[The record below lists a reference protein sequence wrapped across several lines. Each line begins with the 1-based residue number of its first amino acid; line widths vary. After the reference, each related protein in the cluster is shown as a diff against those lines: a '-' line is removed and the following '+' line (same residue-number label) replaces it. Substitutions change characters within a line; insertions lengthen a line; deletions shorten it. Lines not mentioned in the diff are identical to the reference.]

1 MILFERDSWQEI
13 FETMRKNRTRT
24 FLTAFSVAWGIFI
37 LVILSGAGNG
47 LRNGAQSQFGNDAVN
62 SIWIDAGTTSMEWRG
77 LKPNREIKL
86 TSDDYEYIR
95 DNIPDIDRAS
105 AVFQGWGSKTLSYKR
120 EHAGFTVRPVM
131 PDHSYLEKA
140 NLVKGRFINAND
152 IKHNLKVCAIGRPVE
167 EALFKKEDALGKYID
182 VQNVKYMV
190 VGVFSDKGNNDNNR
204 IYIPLTTGQRA
215 WNGGKKHVSTI
226 WVCTGDAPLARTE
239 QITAEIRQLLAR
251 RHDFSPADEEAL
263 GVYNGNAEYAR
274 IMNMLTGIK
283 IFVTIIGIFTLIA
296 GIVGVSNIMMI
307 IVKERTREI
316 GIRKALGATP
326 ASIVSQIMLES
337 IFITGAAGYTGLVL
351 GVGIIEAVKR
361 IGIDSDFFKN
371 PEIDFGMAVFS
382 VVLLVV
388 AGGIAG
394 LVPSL
399 RAASIEPVNALRE
412 D

>member
-1 MILFERDSWQEI
+1 VTLFERDAWQEI
-13 FETMRKNRTRT
+13 FETMRKNKTRT

-62 SIWIDAGTTSMEWRG
+62 SIWIDAGNTSMAWNG
-77 LKPNREIKL
+77 LKPNREIRL
-86 TSDDYEYIR
+86 TNADYELIR
-95 DNIPDIDRAS
+95 GIQDVDHAT
-105 AVFQGWGSKTLSYKR
+105 AVFRGWGSKPLSYKK

-131 PDHSYLEKA
+131 PDHRDLEKA
-140 NLVKGRFINAND
+140 KLIKGRFINNND
-152 IKHNLKVCAIGRPVE
+152 IKYNLKVCSIGKPVE
-167 EALFKKEDALGKYID
+167 EALFKKEESLGKYID
-182 VQNVKYMV
+182 VENAKYMV
-190 VGVFSDKGNNDNNR
+190 VGVFNDKGNNDNNR
-204 IYIPLTTGQRA
+204 IYIPLTTAQKA
-215 WNGGKKHVSTI
+215 WNGGKTYVNTI
-226 WVCTGDAPLARTE
+226 WVSTGAANLERSE
-239 QITAEIRQLLAR
+239 QITKEIRQLLAR
-251 RHDFSPADEEAL
+251 RHNFDPRDPDAV

-326 ASIVSQIMLES
+326 TSIVGQIMMES
-337 IFITGAAGYTGLVL
+337 IFITGVAGYTGLVL
-351 GVGIIEAVKR
+351 GVGIIEGIKSV
-361 IGIDSDFFKN
+361 GIDSDFFKN
-371 PEIDFGMAVFS
+371 PDIDFGMAIFS
-382 VVLLVV
+382 VILLVI
-388 AGGIAG
+388 AGAFAG

-399 RAASIEPVNALRE
+399 RASRIEPVNALRE